1 MKRTLPLLPL
11 LPLLLAASSGALAQ
25 APVPVARPIAIACD
39 TPVYRTDPEALA
51 RASQALDR
59 ARAAPGPENLELAAA
74 LADLASETAR
84 QGGPQAQRDANRKA
98 ALDMAERAAA
108 IWRAAS
114 PSATL
119 AQDLQRRARGARNTD
134 HCPLALSLYESA
146 LEIADAAADAA
157 ADATAGST
165 AGKAGAADDPLALSV
180 ARELMLLA
188 SAMGD
193 DPTMNTLAPRL
204 LAALPADR
212 APLEGS
218 SYAPYLA
225 AADHFY
231 RADDYERAEVLVN
244 GLTEHVRAAGGAMG
258 ASMLAR
264 LNAERASI
272 YYAQG
277 RYKEAEALAPQRV
290 LAQRRQDA
298 LRAELERTETDMALQ
313 VRGGRLQDA
322 LALGEAALARIEAGR
337 AGNQATLAAAQAQW
351 ETEKRNGGRDALAAA
366 RKRLV
371 QARLDANTWQQ
382 ALADMQGNTG
392 EVQHALGRLD
402 LALPLYEQALH
413 NYPSSSGANV
423 YAIERVRGD
432 MGLVYRARGEHA
444 RALALQQQVHAT
456 LLPLLGAR
464 HPDVREAES
473 EIAALRAPPA
483 PAKRK

>member
-1 MKRTLPLLPL
+1 MNRA
-11 LPLLLAASSGALAQ
+11 LPLLLLAACAGAFAQ
-25 APVPVARPIAIACD
+25 APVPVALPAAIACD
-39 TPVYRTDPEALA
+39 TPVYQTDPEALA
-51 RASQALDR
+51 RARQGLDR
-59 ARAAPGPENLELAAA
+59 ASAAPGPESLDLAAA
-74 LADLASETAR
+74 LADLAFATAR

-98 ALDMAERAAA
+98 ALDMAERAGTIWHAA
-108 IWRAAS
+108 A

-119 AQDLQRRARGARNTD
+119 AQDLQRRARAARNTN
-134 HCPLALSLYESA
+134 HCPLALSLFESA
-146 LEIADAAADAA
+146 LGVADAAADKTSDKTR
-157 ADATAGST
+157 DAN
-165 AGKAGAADDPLALSV
+165 DPLALSV

-204 LAALPADR
+204 LAALPTDR
-212 APLEGS
+212 APLEGTN
-218 SYAPYLA
+218 YAAYLA

-231 RADDYERAEVLVN
+231 SAEDNERAEALVN
-244 GLTEHVRAAGGAMG
+244 ELTERVRVAAEGGAG
-258 ASMLAR
+258 APR
-264 LNAERASI
+264 LRRLDAERASI

-290 LAQRRQDA
+290 FAQPRQDP
-298 LRAELERTETDMALQ
+298 LRAELENTQTDMALQ
-313 VRGGRLQDA
+313 VRHGRLKDA
-322 LALGEAALARIEAGR
+322 LAIGEAALKRIEAGR
-337 AGNQATLAAAQAQW
+337 AVSQAALAEAQAQW
-351 ETEKRNGGRDALAAA
+351 EAEKRNGGRDALAAA

-402 LALPLYEQALH
+402 LALPLYEQALQ
-413 NYPSSSGANV
+413 NYPSTVGSNV

-432 MGLVYRARGEHA
+432 MALVYRAQGDRA

-456 LLPLLGAR
+456 LLPLLGAQ
-464 HPDVREAES
+464 HPDVREAQS
-473 EIAALRAPPA
+473 EIAALSAPPTG